1 MAYEFDDPLAALMS
15 SSATARRVPLAGI
28 SNPQFVQ
35 PAETGECG
43 LTALGDRLDVAE
55 RRLADTDGDEGDGL
69 VDAAERRDV
78 DGLTADGTLRTD
90 PGRVFARASVDDG
103 VDEDLDRVLVGQEV
117 DDLERV
123 GDDADGL

>member
-1 MAYEFDDPLAALMS
+1 MYRSGVLVSEVVLAK
-15 SSATARRVPLAGI
+15 G
-28 SNPQFVQ
+28 
-35 PAETGECG
+35 TGECG

-123 GDDADGL
+123 GDNADGL